1 MSANDKQ
8 IAGDHYTNKK
18 IQHWDF
24 AASQNFD
31 YFQGNITKYISRWK
45 DKKGLEDLEKAQH
58 YLEKYIEIIKCH
70 PHNYENILADPQDG
84 EGEDIV
90 VYATGVTLQSEVN
103 ISGEEPTS
111 GYVDQDR

>member
-1 MSANDKQ
+1 MSANDRQ

-58 YLEKYIEIIKCH
+58 YLEKYIEIIKYY
-70 PHNYENILADPQDG
+70 PDSYKNIIDTLQKEN
-84 EGEDIV
+84 EDVV

-103 ISGEEPTS
+103 ISGEEPTRD
-111 GYVDQDR
+111 YVDQDR

>member
-45 DKKGLEDLEKAQH
+45 DQKGLEDLEKAQH
-58 YLEKYIEIIKCH
+58 YLEKYI
-70 PHNYENILADPQDG
+70 
-84 EGEDIV
+84 

-103 ISGEEPTS
+103 ISGEEPTRD
-111 GYVDQDR
+111 YVDQDR